1 VTAPSVKICPTCGT
15 EYPADER
22 FCPRDGTALR
32 AVGNGADI
40 VGSVIADRYHVIK
53 KLGEGGMGR
62 VYLAEQVKMG
72 RMSAVKVMN
81 RRLASD
87 PDAISRFNREAANAS
102 RISHQNVAQVYDFGE
117 TSEGL
122 IYLAMEFVEGEPL
135 TDILRRDGALPPA
148 RAAEIVRQT
157 AEALSVAH
165 DMGIVHRDLKPDNIM
180 ITRARD
186 GGDLVKVV
194 DFGIAK
200 AMNVEAQKVTRTG
213 LIVGTPEYMSPEQIA
228 GDPLDGRSDIYS
240 LGLVAFNILT
250 GRLPFLSKT
259 AQESV
264 IMRLTEPPRRLAEIR
279 PQVPWSPAVQAV
291 MDRALQRDAALRYP
305 SASEFGRAL
314 SAAVR
319 EQPTSFPVQVTPPD
333 GEPVVPPTRVAESRT
348 PEATP
353 APVQRQR
360 WPIMLSASAI
370 VLALIVIGAVF
381 AFSRKPNT
389 QSESSGAAPADQAP
403 PAPTVGTPTI
413 GTPSTSSKAPPVT
426 PIATAAE
433 PASGNRIDADPR
445 ATPSSSARSR
455 SGGETPATTRS
466 SPGTVT
472 DLSARIPVLLEQ
484 SRDDETTLSARR
496 EAANLLP
503 LAHGAQVVALKL
515 VQVRSYAMKNEDARA
530 CEILQAVQQQSR
542 GTEYETE
549 VTRLLESCPR

>member
-1 VTAPSVKICPTCGT
+1 
-15 EYPADER
+15 
-22 FCPRDGTALR
+22 
-32 AVGNGADI
+32 
-40 VGSVIADRYHVIK
+40 
-53 KLGEGGMGR
+53 
-62 VYLAEQVKMG
+62 
-72 RMSAVKVMN
+72 VMN
-81 RRLASD
+81 RRLAQD

-135 TDILRRDGALPPA
+135 TDILRHDGALPPA

-157 AEALSVAH
+157 GEALSVAH

-279 PQVPWSPAVQAV
+279 PEVPWSPAVQAV
-291 MDRALQRDAALRYP
+291 MDRALQRDANLRYA

-319 EQPTSFPVQVTPPD
+319 EQPTSFTVQVTPGD
-333 GEPVVPPTRVAESRT
+333 GAPVVPPTRVAEARAPNGASGG
-348 PEATP
+348 ATP
-353 APVQRQR
+353 IPIARQR
-360 WPIMLSASAI
+360 WPIMASASAI
-370 VLALIVIGAVF
+370 VLALAVIGALF
-381 AFSRKPNT
+381 AFNRRPST
-389 QSESSGAAPADQAP
+389 ESESNGIAPAEQAPAAPA
-403 PAPTVGTPTI
+403 VGTPTSSS
-413 GTPSTSSKAPPVT
+413 GTQAVPAVTRAPTDGHVAVGGQIVAGPV
-426 PIATAAE
+426 
-433 PASGNRIDADPR
+433 AS
-445 ATPSSSARSR
+445 PSSSARSS

-466 SPGTVT
+466 SPETVT
-472 DLSARIPVLLEQ
+472 DLSARIALLLEQ

-496 EAANLLP
+496 EATSLLP
-503 LAHGAQVVALKL
+503 QARGAQVVALRL

>member
-1 VTAPSVKICPTCGT
+1 VKICPTCGT
-15 EYPADER
+15 EYPSDER

-32 AVGNGADI
+32 ALDGGTDI

-81 RRLASD
+81 RRLAQD

-135 TDILRRDGALPPA
+135 TDILRRDGALPPL
-148 RAAEIVRQT
+148 RAAEIVRQS
-157 AEALSVAH
+157 AEALAVAH

-180 ITRARD
+180 ITGARD

-240 LGLVAFNILT
+240 LALVAFNILT

-291 MDRALQRDAALRYP
+291 MDRALQRDAALRFA

-319 EQPTSFPVQVTPPD
+319 EQPTSFPSKVTPAE
-333 GEPVVPPTRVAESRT
+333 GEPVVPPTRVSEPAAPDAPR
-348 PEATP
+348 AT
-353 APVQRQR
+353 APVAIERQR
-360 WPIMLSASAI
+360 WPIVASAGAI
-370 VLALIVIGAVF
+370 VLALLVVGALF
-381 AFSRKPNT
+381 AFNRRPST
-389 QSESSGAAPADQAP
+389 ATESNGIAPTDQTPAAPV
-403 PAPTVGTPTI
+403 VGTPTTS
-413 GTPSTSSKAPPVT
+413 GALPPAPAATPVAAASAPEAGDR
-426 PIATAAE
+426 IA
-433 PASGNRIDADPR
+433 ASPR

-466 SPGTVT
+466 SPETVT

-496 EAANLLP
+496 EAATLLP
-503 LAHGAQVVALKL
+503 QAHGAQVVALRL

-542 GTEYETE
+542 GTEYESE